1 MLENSNGRSAFR
13 PFHSVPL
20 GLMPDVSN
28 ATAACFHRQPRPELQ
43 ELQNQPPAPNPI
55 AESLSGLIERVTF
68 WNEENGFAVLKVKA
82 KGHRDQVTV
91 VGSLPSVSAGEWVTA
106 EGRWVQDREFGQQF
120 RAEMLNSTAP
130 TTKEGIQKYLGGGM
144 VKGIG
149 PVYAKKLV
157 AKFG

>member
-1 MLENSNGRSAFR
+1 
-13 PFHSVPL
+13 
-20 GLMPDVSN
+20 MPDKSQN
-28 ATAACFHRQPRPELQ
+28 APF
-43 ELQNQPPAPNPI
+43 

-68 WNEENGFAVLKVKA
+68 FNEENGWAVLKVKD

-91 VGSLPSVSAGEWVTA
+91 LGSLPSVSVGEWVTA

-130 TTKEGIQKYLGGGM
+130 TTKGGIEKYLGSGM

-149 PVYAKKLV
+149 P
-157 AKFG
+157 